1 VADARESEAKGTSI
15 LGEVRVS
22 RRGFLRLSIAGIASL
37 SLFWA
42 TGCGGSQDSDGGG
55 GNGNGKKDKKDNGN
69 GGGGGY

>member
-1 VADARESEAKGTSI
+1 MAHAIEPEAELVSN
-15 LGEVRVS
+15 LEDLRVS
-22 RRGFLRLSIAGIASL
+22 RRAFLRLSIAGIVSSL

-42 TGCGGSQDSDGGG
+42 SGCGGED